1 MAKKKKRAARKKTT
15 SEEAIEV
22 QLPVEWYVPDDIKT
36 YHVTDMMVQY
46 VGNAF
51 VASFYELRPPLF
63 TGSSSERQKQ
73 AEKLTSIRKQCVTR
87 VAIGVDRMPEFI
99 KAFQANQKR
108 YQDEVVG
115 KEQK

>member
-15 SEEAIEV
+15 PEKAVELQV
-22 QLPVEWYVPDDIKT
+22 PVEWYVPDYIKT
-36 YHVTDMMVQY
+36 YHVTDLTVQY
-46 VGNAF
+46 TGNAF
-51 VASFYELRPPLF
+51 VASFYEVRPPLLL
-63 TGSSSERQKQ
+63 GSQSEVEKQ

-87 VAIGVDRMPEFI
+87 VAIGVDRMADFI

-108 YQDEVVG
+108 YKDKVVG